1 MSTSP
6 HAKFDM
12 HLESPPQSS
21 NRTAWEKRAED
32 AKITFHKTVDGH
44 YHGKSGYKKVAC
56 LLITWRDDDM
66 KCKETEVF
74 LTNLEFA
81 RYSPN
86 LVWFR

>member
-1 MSTSP
+1 
-6 HAKFDM
+6 M